1 MFSQVQKGVIED
13 IISGSIYYDN
23 KTLSRRIWDA
33 TNKFQGDIQYV
44 VARGILEKKSALELA
59 RDLEKFVEDPARRPW
74 SWGKVYPN
82 MRNTTV
88 DYNAQR
94 LARTAINHSYQIA
107 SIKSANLNPFVEGIE
122 WQSAMIHGRTC
133 QICMDRDGRI
143 FPINDVPLDH
153 PNGLCTMV
161 PYISK
166 SLDEVAAELRD
177 WIDGEDN
184 PALDDWYDKYREYFA
199 FKGVRDSYNNVNIT
213 NMFFGEKAK
222 NSTINAQDVGYINKY
237 ISSESYIINEGLR
250 NKTGLSKEHMD
261 IVNGLDIALSKISNY
276 EGNLSRSLYFYSEED
291 IDKFLKG
298 YEVGAIKI
306 FNEYLSTTK
315 GEIYNPY
322 GQVQIF
328 IINSKKGK
336 DISKY
341 NSEEQEVLYPRGA
354 KFKVLEIK
362 KDEDKYNIVME
373 EYDE

>member
-1 MFSQVQKGVIED
+1 MSEYVKYALAVRKKVSKLTLEQQKEILNLYEYAISNLASKAASAKDKSLTKRWVLDYQKELTKAKNELAKKINASVKVSINKAAKLGTEAEQLIMSQIFDVAGIDPGDHFVTMFSQVQKGVIED

-33 TNKFQGDIQYV
+33 TNKFKGDIQYV
-44 VARGILEKKSALELA
+44 VSRGILEKKSALELA

-82 MRNTTV
+82 MRNTKI

-199 FKGVRDSYNNVNIT
+199 FKGVRDSYN
-213 NMFFGEKAK
+213 
-222 NSTINAQDVGYINKY
+222 
-237 ISSESYIINEGLR
+237 
-250 NKTGLSKEHMD
+250 
-261 IVNGLDIALSKISNY
+261 
-276 EGNLSRSLYFYSEED
+276 
-291 IDKFLKG
+291 
-298 YEVGAIKI
+298 
-306 FNEYLSTTK
+306 
-315 GEIYNPY
+315 
-322 GQVQIF
+322 
-328 IINSKKGK
+328 K
-336 DISKY
+336 DMK
-341 NSEEQEVLYPRGA
+341 
-354 KFKVLEIK
+354 LEL
-362 KDEDKYNIVME
+362 
-373 EYDE
+373 